1 MQAKRLE
8 IVLRYHKIK
17 QQILRMKAIQ
27 WIYTVYVITVFTLTM
42 LLFSLFIIIPL
53 VISTKGGR
61 VSFIFIRAWAHTW
74 SALVGIR
81 YEIHGKEHIVKGQP
95 YIYIFNHRSFL
106 DAPVIPIAIPQ
117 EIRAMG
123 KKELNNIPLF
133 GLIVSRVAVWVDR
146 KDANSRQV
154 SVARLKEILN
164 QGISVV
170 VAPEGTRNDSNE
182 TLLPFQRGAF
192 RIAVETQV
200 PIMPMAIIGADKLMK
215 KGSLLMRPGKVRIY
229 FSKPIEPKPQL
240 DELAIVQLSEKAYS
254 RLEAMILTHE

>member
-1 MQAKRLE
+1 
-8 IVLRYHKIK
+8 
-17 QQILRMKAIQ
+17 MKVIQ
-27 WIYTVYVITVFTLTM
+27 WIYTFYAIIVFALTM

-53 VISTKGGR
+53 VISPKGGR
-61 VSFIFIRAWAHTW
+61 LSFIFIRAWARTW

-81 YEIHGKEHIVKGQP
+81 YEIHGKEHITKERP
-95 YIYIFNHRSFL
+95 YIYIFNHRSFV

-117 EIRAMG
+117 EIRAIG
-123 KKELNNIPLF
+123 KKELNKIPLF

-154 SVARLKEILN
+154 SVNRLKEILE

-170 VAPEGTRNDSNE
+170 VAPEGTRNDSDQ

-192 RIAVETQV
+192 RIAIETQTA
-200 PIMPMAIIGADKLMK
+200 IMPMAVIGSDRIMK

-240 DELAIVQLSEKAYS
+240 DELAIITISEKAFS